1 MKIGIGGI
9 RFSPE
14 LVQYAHHA
22 VSPADRSLT
31 DLLRRLAEHRINLSF
46 ACTSV
51 VGETVHSTF
60 CLAAGDFAAVEML
73 LDAVPSQDE
82 HASCRSPAGAGDP
95 GGPSLRARFEI
106 THRVGTLTIFPHRRS
121 LLLLG
126 HVVET
131 LAQAGIAIHSMC
143 TSISALAINIDYLQL
158 DRAVE
163 ALDKIVEL
171 PENHA
176 PYRPELCIRQIA
188 LPSFR
193 PNSDMQWKQ

>member
-1 MKIGIGGI
+1 MDDYLSVSGEMKIGIGGI

-14 LVQYAHHA
+14 LVQYTHHA
-22 VSPADRSLT
+22 VSPADRSFA

-46 ACTSV
+46 ACTGV

-73 LDAVPSQDE
+73 LDAEPSQDE
-82 HASCRSPAGAGDP
+82 HPSRRPQDGAGDP

-106 THRVGTLTIFPHRRS
+106 IHRVGTLTIFPHRRS

-126 HVVET
+126 RVVET
-131 LAQAGIAIHSMC
+131 LARAGIAIHSLC
-143 TSISALAINIDYLQL
+143 TSISALAINIDYLLL

-171 PENHA
+171 PDNHA
-176 PYRPELCIRQIA
+176 PYRPEFCIRQIA
-188 LPSFR
+188 S
-193 PNSDMQWKQ
+193 